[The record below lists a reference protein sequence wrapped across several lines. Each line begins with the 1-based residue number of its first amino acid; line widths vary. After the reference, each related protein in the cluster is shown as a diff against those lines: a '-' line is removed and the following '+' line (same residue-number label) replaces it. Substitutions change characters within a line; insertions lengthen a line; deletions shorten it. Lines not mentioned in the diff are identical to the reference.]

1 MDLKTLTAA
10 LGDHVRDSV
19 VITEA
24 EPVERPGP
32 RIVWVNDAF
41 TRKTGYTFDEAVGQ
55 TPRFIQGDD
64 ADREALNAIRTAL
77 DAWRPVREVL
87 KNYTK
92 DGRAFWIEM
101 DIKPVAD
108 ADGRYR
114 YWIAVQ
120 RDVTKRVEQDEALR
134 AARDEALSANQIK
147 SQFLANMSHEIR
159 TPLNG
164 VLGMAQVLALTE
176 LDAHQR
182 RAVETILG
190 SGRSLLGLIEDVL
203 DLSRVEAGH
212 VNLEPEPVTASA
224 MAEAAGEAIRGVC
237 VHKGL
242 TLRIEPGAGADTP
255 FLADPRRTRQI
266 LVNLAGNAAKF
277 TETGGVMI
285 AAHAESGA
293 MIFEVRDSGPGVPAA
308 LRGAI
313 FERFRQ
319 GDDSRSRGHEG
330 AGLGLSIAQDL
341 AALAGGALEVGD
353 APEGGALFRLTLPFD
368 PAVPGEAPAAD
379 TIAVGEP
386 AGQVPQRRALLVEDN
401 GVNREVVERALG
413 LHGWRIC
420 SETGAETALKRLH
433 DGPFDLIIMDREMP
447 GMSGE
452 DAIRAIRAMNAS
464 VRDTPILLL
473 TAHAMAGAR
482 ESALTAGANEYLAKP
497 VVLDELV
504 AVAAKLCERA
514 AN

>member
-368 PAVPGEAPAAD
+368 PAVPGEAAD